1 MPIDV
6 TATLQKALDQLEA
19 EETRLTRKITA
30 VRNALEQLPTAPRSR
45 PEKSQSQSNGREK
58 KRREAAAERS
68 KISARRKRCGAKRRS
83 QAKGRGRRKAAKRRA
98 PASRSSV

>member
-30 VRNALEQLPTAPRSR
+30 VRNALEQLSTAPRSR
-45 PEKSQSQSNGREK
+45 PATAQSQSNGRAK
-58 KRREAAAERS
+58 KRRVTAAQRS
-68 KISARRKRCGAKRRS
+68 QISARMKRYWAKRRS
-83 QAKGRGRRKAAKRRA
+83 QANGKGKRKAA
-98 PASRSSV
+98 